1 MSEVRKLGGLQEVD
15 GGRLVVI
22 AIVAVAFAAGFL
34 LGALLGYLWGQE
46 DAATERIKQLY
57 QQDKEKTT

>member
-1 MSEVRKLGGLQEVD
+1 MSEVRKLGGLQEVER
-15 GGRLVVI
+15 GRRVVI

-46 DAATERIKQLY
+46 DAATERIKELY

>member
-15 GGRLVVI
+15 GGRRVVI
-22 AIVAVAFAAGFL
+22 AIVAVAFVAGFL
-34 LGALLGYLWGQE
+34 LGALLGYLRGQE
-46 DAATERIKQLY
+46 DAATERIKELY